1 MVRGEE
7 RNEACDA
14 IQSRFENVSV
24 PLLLYRQGRGLTL
37 LEPLFLSP
45 TSAPAKATE
54 PRLDVREVSK
64 VGS

>member
-24 PLLLYRQGRGLTL
+24 PLLLYRQGRGLT
-37 LEPLFLSP
+37 PRTLSFA

>member
-37 LEPLFLSP
+37 NPPSA

>member
-24 PLLLYRQGRGLTL
+24 PLLLYRQGRGLTP
-37 LEPLFLSP
+37 EPFSA